1 MTPIE
6 TVGAIVGISAGVIGI
21 IAAINAEVKER
32 RNQREL
38 AAKELEKMKREI
50 SGLMAKS
57 KIQREDIEKLENRF
71 NDFMSDL
78 LKYFQIK

>member
-57 KIQREDIEKLENRF
+57 KFKERISKN
-71 NDFMSDL
+71 
-78 LKYFQIK
+78 LKTDSMIL